1 LKQERWA
8 IVFST
13 MYSRLQ
19 SANYDFW
26 FKLWKTLKLPMDNP
40 SKQESQTILHAI
52 EELYFFRRY
61 EKAKGFAEQ
70 ALKGKLIEE
79 FRKTVEDYRRRC
91 EAKLE
96 DGKA

>member
-1 LKQERWA
+1 MRQERWA
-8 IVFST
+8 IVFLT
-13 MYSRLQ
+13 VFSRLQ
-19 SANYDFW
+19 SANYNFW
-26 FKLWKTLKLPMDNP
+26 FKLWKTLKLPVDNP

-61 EKAKGFAEQ
+61 EQAKGLAEE

-79 FRKTVEDYRRRC
+79 FRKTVEDCKGRC
-91 EAKLE
+91 EAKLG

>member
-1 LKQERWA
+1 M
-8 IVFST
+8 F
-13 MYSRLQ
+13 SRLQ
-19 SANYDFW
+19 SANDDFW

-40 SKQESQTILHAI
+40 SKQESQTISHAI

-61 EKAKGFAEQ
+61 EKAKGLAEE

>member
-1 LKQERWA
+1 M
-8 IVFST
+8 VFLT
-13 MYSRLQ
+13 VVFYLRN
-19 SANYDFW
+19 ANHDFW

-61 EKAKGFAEQ
+61 EKAKGLAEE

-79 FRKTVEDYRRRC
+79 FRKTVKDYSQRC

-96 DGKA
+96 DGKP